1 MERPVGKGGNTGAG
15 VSVIKTACLVVRF
28 GGRDVW
34 GAMRSGAMENLAIE
48 LGFEAGRGGRC
59 LEALPL
65 VAAKRV
71 GLKARDRPV
80 GVVVLPVRR
89 TAGRRREGRFLL
101 GWGWPVRGVSSRRY
115 ADGGCGVG
123 DHCSRRRPGGVM
135 YGGRIDRGNRQLHE
149 RRVAERGLGGA
160 RGGWMKLGGRL
171 GSMRGV
177 GGLLRRIGGHICGK
191 CGRGG

>member
-1 MERPVGKGGNTGAG
+1 VSLRLRVSLSGLGGEMYGER
-15 VSVIKTACLVVRF
+15 CDL
-28 GGRDVW
+28 
-34 GAMRSGAMENLAIE
+34 GAMENLAIE
-48 LGFEAGRGGRC
+48 LGLKVAGRGGRC

-115 ADGGCGVG
+115 ADGGV
-123 DHCSRRRPGGVM
+123 RR
-135 YGGRIDRGNRQLHE
+135 GRSLQSE
-149 RRVAERGLGGA
+149 KA
-160 RGGWMKLGGRL
+160 GRCDVW
-171 GSMRGV
+171 GTN
-177 GGLLRRIGGHICGK
+177 
-191 CGRGG
+191 